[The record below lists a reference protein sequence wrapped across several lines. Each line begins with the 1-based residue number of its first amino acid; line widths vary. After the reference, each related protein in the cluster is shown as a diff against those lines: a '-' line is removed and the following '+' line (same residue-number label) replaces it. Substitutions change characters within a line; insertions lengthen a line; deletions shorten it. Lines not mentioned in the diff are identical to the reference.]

1 MNEIHL
7 TNIEYI
13 EQNTE
18 QLPFKYKPDVPK
30 LKLYGNIVVMEDE
43 EVMMEEED
51 EKEKKKE
58 EGEKGILFL
67 TQKQL
72 NQIVGGKGIEIVSD
86 DDSDKWYL
94 KHPLKKEQIKQIG
107 LVDIQA
113 VFIGTAGDTRCYEVM
128 EVKN

>member
-30 LKLYGNIVVMEDE
+30 LKLHGHIIVMEDE
-43 EVMMEEED
+43 E
-51 EKEKKKE
+51 KE
-58 EGEKGILFL
+58 ENKDGEKGILFL

-72 NQIVGGKGIEIVSD
+72 NQIIGGKGIEIVSD
-86 DDSDKWYL
+86 DDKWYL
-94 KHPLKKEQIKQIG
+94 KYPLKKEQIKQIG
-107 LVDIQA
+107 LIDIQA
-113 VFIGTAGDTRCYEVM
+113 IFIGMAGDKRCYEVM